1 MKKRIGVLLLACL
14 ISLSLMPAAAQA
26 ALNESYPYEVT
37 PFRIE
42 DFSPNPGNATY
53 VGSTAP
59 EIEVREM
66 TIDGNTENVSVFPAG
81 TKFSGMGEVS
91 FGNTVTYMNGEP
103 DYSTY
108 YSGRD
113 PLPAQGVYRIEV
125 YSNYYGYLFGY
136 VWVTAEG
143 SDSAEPEPE
152 QPADPEQ
159 PGLPAQVFSEVDPN
173 AWYAGFVNTVTE
185 KGLFSGNPDGT
196 FAPNANMTYAQFLVV
211 LSQFSGETVTPVEGG
226 AWYEGYVNWAQP
238 LIPAGMAEDFDPN
251 AAITRQDMAA
261 LFGTFLNAY
270 DYSAEPVNQDDPA
283 FTDAASIADYA
294 DSGVELCYQ
303 LGIMSG
309 KDNNRFDPAGTTTR
323 AEVAVTMTQ
332 MARVMGR

>member
-81 TKFSGMGEVS
+81 TKFSGMGEGS

-159 PGLPAQVFSEVDPN
+159 PGLPAQVFSDVDPN
-173 AWYAGFVNTVTE
+173 AWYAGAARVC
-185 KGLFSGNPDGT
+185 GPRRLFPARVQAADAGAHMDGG
-196 FAPNANMTYAQFLVV
+196 FQHQRIVVGLVV
-211 LSQFSGETVTPVEGG
+211 LVADHPHQLDGHLTADPPALMDRAGDLLGLPLVAGIVEADQRIIFRHPFAFGLQGLAHQPVD
-226 AWYEGYVNWAQP
+226 Q
-238 LIPAGMAEDFDPN
+238 
-251 AAITRQDMAA
+251 
-261 LFGTFLNAY
+261 
-270 DYSAEPVNQDDPA
+270 
-283 FTDAASIADYA
+283 
-294 DSGVELCYQ
+294 
-303 LGIMSG
+303 
-309 KDNNRFDPAGTTTR
+309 
-323 AEVAVTMTQ
+323 
-332 MARVMGR
+332 